1 MPLALLT
8 YDPQP
13 SVVLDA
19 EGEPRIANW
28 AMSRLLAGKPLAEVH
43 TILPH
48 NLPELVRAC
57 LQQRRAIEQVQAQ
70 CNDQVWLWTLIPE
83 PDGQWVVARGREASA
98 ELMAAREAVKARRL
112 YRLITENT
120 TDLISRHTPDGR
132 FLDASPAS
140 WTLLGYW
147 PERLR
152 GKLAQRFFHP
162 HAMAAMLRQASE
174 ALELDGYHTMTY
186 RIRHQAGHY
195 LWFET
200 ASRAI
205 RDTYTG
211 TVVEVVSVSRDI
223 TARIHAQE
231 NKQRLA
237 EVVEANP
244 DPVLFIDQA
253 GHVSYFNVAA
263 FRLLA
268 LTDEQGRHSLSDFLS
283 DQDLA
288 QFESVGWCHA
298 EQEGL
303 WRIETSV
310 EPLNGAPSVPVSLL
324 LLAHRS
330 AGGER
335 YFSLVLRDRRERA
348 LREAQQRHHQD
359 EMAHTARLVS
369 LGELASGIAH
379 EINQPL
385 AAVVNYAS
393 ASQRYL
399 QSLGSNPLAA
409 EKVAQGLER
418 INQHANHA
426 AEVIKRLRGFLR
438 KGRRTLQLLEV
449 REVAL
454 QAVSLCAW
462 EAREKEV
469 TLDVQLPQNLPR
481 VYADRVLLEQVL
493 LNLLRNAIDANRE
506 HHPALPSSVLLRA
519 YTLGSDGLQI
529 TVQDQGPGV
538 NAEQFEQLFTPFY
551 TSKADGLGLGLSM
564 SRSIVEGFGGELV
577 AQVQPQGLLLCCR
590 LPLMTPLKQD
600 EGV

>member
-19 EGEPRIANW
+19 EGSPRIANM
-28 AMSRLLAGKPLAEVH
+28 AMSQMLAGKPLAEVH

-57 LQQRRAIEQVQAQ
+57 LQQRRAIEQVEAQ
-70 CNDQVWLWTLIPE
+70 CNEQVWLWTLIPE

-98 ELMAAREAVKARRL
+98 ELMAAREAVKSRRL

-162 HAMAAMLRQASE
+162 HAMAPMLRQASE

-253 GHVSYFNVAA
+253 GRVSYFNVAA
-263 FRLLA
+263 LRLLA
-268 LTDEQGRHSLSDFLS
+268 LTGEQGRHSLSDFLS

-288 QFESVGWCHA
+288 QFDSMGWCHA

-303 WRIETSV
+303 WRIETCV

-409 EKVAQGLER
+409 ERVAQGLER

-469 TLDVQLPQNLPR
+469 TLDVQLPQNLPQ

-506 HHPALPSSVLLRA
+506 HHPAQPSSVFLRA
-519 YTLGSDGLQI
+519 CTLGSDGLQI

-564 SRSIVEGFGGELV
+564 SRSIVEGFGGELD

-590 LPLMTPLKQD
+590 LPLMAPLKKD